1 MKTDNTANV
10 GKHAFEIAG
19 LGLAPFK
26 FVGASENFITY
37 PDGTT
42 KAAGTCDYCGTGI
55 RLECRIVSA
64 DHKESV
70 VGCNCIEKVGDTGV
84 LKAYKQSPE
93 FRAHKRKL
101 TQLKDAIVQVEINAL
116 LAELSPHFAAQPHP
130 YGYTDRS
137 TKLPL
142 TYLDFVK
149 FGMGMSGIAGRKTW
163 VKFLRTKVCGLDAKA
178 ASEADKNLS
187 DSAK

>member
-1 MKTDNTANV
+1 MKTDNAANV

-55 RLECRIVSA
+55 RLECRIVSS
-64 DHKESV
+64 DKKQSV
-70 VGCNCIEKVGDTGV
+70 VGCNCIEKVGDTGI

-116 LAELSPHFAAQPHP
+116 LAELSPHFASRPHP
-130 YGYTDRS
+130 YGYVNRS
-137 TKLPL
+137 TKVPL
-142 TYLDFVK
+142 TYLDYVK

-163 VKFLRTKVCGLDAKA
+163 VKFLRNAASNLDAKV
-178 ASEADKNLS
+178 ASETEKNLS
-187 DSAK
+187 DSSK

>member
-1 MKTDNTANV
+1 MKTDNASDV

-55 RLECRIVSA
+55 RLECRIVSS
-64 DHKESV
+64 DRKESV
-70 VGCNCIEKVGDTGV
+70 VGCNCVEKVGDTGI
-84 LKAYKQSPE
+84 LKAYKSSPE

-101 TQLKDAIVQVEINAL
+101 AQLKDAIVQKEIDAL
-116 LAELSPHFAAQPHP
+116 MVELSQYFAVLPHP
-130 YGYTDRS
+130 YGYVDRA
-137 TKLPL
+137 TKVPL
-142 TYLDFVK
+142 TYLDYVK
-149 FGMGMSGIAGRKTW
+149 YGIHQCGAAGRKTYI
-163 VKFLRTKVCGLDAKA
+163 KFLRNKVV
-178 ASEADKNLS
+178 EKNLLE
-187 DSAK
+187 SAK

>member
-1 MKTDNTANV
+1 MKTDNAPQV

-26 FVGASENFITY
+26 FIGASENSITY

-64 DHKESV
+64 DKKQSV
-70 VGCNCIEKVGDTGV
+70 VGCNCVEKVGDTGI
-84 LKAYKQSPE
+84 LKAYKSSPE

-101 TQLKDAIVQVEINAL
+101 AQLKDAAVRKEIDLL
-116 LAELSPHFAAQPHP
+116 LAECAPHFSAQPHP
-130 YGYTDRS
+130 YGYINRS
-137 TKLPL
+137 TKEPL
-142 TYLDFVK
+142 TYLDYVK
-149 FGMGMSGIAGRKTW
+149 FGMGMSGMAGRKTW
-163 VKFLRTKVCGLDAKA
+163 VKFLREKISGI
-178 ASEADKNLS
+178 N
-187 DSAK
+187 SAIHI